1 MRNDHMVSTS
11 RQHIQAPS
19 ALTLTV
25 SDEPDTLLHQGSDV
39 EVVGKGSV
47 CGNDT
52 DPEVQGPSFTRGQLT
67 GQQTLYRSFFARSP
81 AHLPGGH
88 DHLVG
93 NLRNVR
99 LEHQSLFDLHSR
111 DKIDESEFL

>member
-19 ALTLTV
+19 ALTL
-25 SDEPDTLLHQGSDV
+25 SIPDESDTLLHQSSDV

-52 DPEVQGPSFTRGQLT
+52 DPEVQGPSFTRDQLT
-67 GQQTLYRSFFARSP
+67 HRQTLHRSC
-81 AHLPGGH
+81 
-88 DHLVG
+88 
-93 NLRNVR
+93 
-99 LEHQSLFDLHSR
+99 
-111 DKIDESEFL
+111 